1 MPTRKRLTF
10 VVAVATGIAV
20 IAVAVAVAAQS
31 PVLNAPDGN
40 TQSIAVKFTPQ
51 KLSKKTAEPITLDVT
66 TATTTTNP
74 AANKGAP
81 IPAVE
86 AIVDFPKGT
95 KITSK
100 GYPTCDAGLL
110 QSTSTEAAL
119 EACKKAQIGSGE
131 GTADLVVGERIFP
144 VTTTITAFNGVPVG
158 GKPVILL
165 HTYSQ
170 SPIQTTLV
178 LVGAVSNLNKE
189 GFGPRLDVTIP
200 LIAGGQ
206 GAITGFHVKI
216 FKKFRYKGKLQSYIS
231 ATCATKKLKSR
242 GKFVFRDGE
251 SLTPE
256 LTGKCTQKPERKRK

>member
-1 MPTRKRLTF
+1 MRKRLTL
-10 VVAVATGIAV
+10 AAAL
-20 IAVAVAVAAQS
+20 AVAVAVAVAGVAYAVQS
-31 PVLNAPDGN
+31 PVLTGPDGN
-40 TQSIAVKFTPQ
+40 TQSIAISIKPQ
-51 KLSKKTAEPITLDVT
+51 KLSKKTAEPVTLEVK

-86 AIVDFPKGT
+86 AVIDFPKGL
-95 KITSK
+95 KIFSK
-100 GYPTCDAGLL
+100 GYPTCDAGLI
-110 QSTSTEAAL
+110 QSTSTEVAL
-119 EACKKAQIGSGE
+119 ENCKKAKIGTGT

-144 VTTTITAFNGVPVG
+144 VGTTITAFNGVPVG

-178 LVGAVSNLNKE
+178 LVGTVTSYDKQ
-189 GFGPRLDVTIP
+189 GYGSRLDVTIP

-206 GAITGFHVKI
+206 GAITSFQVKI
-216 FKKFRYKGKLQSYIS
+216 FKTFTYKGKARSYVS
-231 ATCATKKLKSR
+231 STCLSKKMKSR
-242 GKFVFRDGE
+242 GEFVFRDGQ

-256 LTGKCTQKPERKRK
+256 VVQKCAQKAEKKG